1 MPAQSARG
9 RRGLLSD
16 RLLPHARFTDP
27 GRVRRA
33 RREESFEIMLDI
45 KFIRDHESRVR
56 EAIRNKNSACDLD
69 RLLAVDERR
78 RAIQTEADALRS
90 RSKELS
96 SQVGLYKN
104 RKGKWYQDAL
114 ASGRSDADLQA
125 EGERIQ
131 AESAGLRDKI
141 KALEDE
147 SARVAEEFKALML
160 TVPQVPSAKTPIG
173 RDADGNVE
181 VRRWGEPRTFDFK
194 QKDHVELGNALG
206 IIDIER
212 GVKLA
217 GTRNYLLRGAG
228 SLLHHAVL
236 RLAMDLITSR
246 GFEPVT
252 VPVLVN
258 DAMMYGTG
266 YYPGG
271 EEQAY
276 RCERDGKSLVGT
288 AEVSLTAMYGDEILE
303 ESRLPVKLAA
313 VSTCFRR
320 EAGAAGK
327 DTYGIYRIH
336 FFDKVEQVVLCK
348 ADEAESERHH
358 HEIIANAE
366 AVLQALELPYRVM
379 AVCTGDMGQGK
390 VEMYDIETWMPSR
403 SAYSE
408 THSASRFGEFQA
420 RRLNLRYRDG
430 SGAVRFVHTLNNT
443 VIASPR
449 ILIPILE
456 QYQNADGS
464 VTVPKA
470 LRTYL
475 GGMERIAPSH

>member
-1 MPAQSARG
+1 M
-9 RRGLLSD
+9 
-16 RLLPHARFTDP
+16 
-27 GRVRRA
+27 
-33 RREESFEIMLDI
+33 IDI
-45 KFIRDHESRVR
+45 KFIRENLDAVR
-56 EAIRNKNSACDLD
+56 KACANKNIKCDLD
-69 RLLAVDERR
+69 RLVAVDERR
-78 RAIQTEADALRS
+78 RAIQQESDALRNQS
-90 RSKELS
+90 NELS
-96 SQVGLYKN
+96 NQVGLYKN
-104 RKGKWYQDAL
+104 PKSKWFQEAL
-114 ASGRSDADLQA
+114 AKGSTAEQLKA
-125 EGERIQ
+125 EGDKIQ
-131 AESAGLRDKI
+131 AQSAAI
-141 KALEDE
+141 KQRIKELEDQT
-147 SARVAEEFKALML
+147 AAVGEEFKALML
-160 TVPQVPSAKTPIG
+160 TVPQVPSSKTPIG
-173 RDADGNVE
+173 KDAEGNVE
-181 VRRWGEPRTFDFK
+181 VKRVGEPRKFDFAP
-194 QKDHVELGNALG
+194 KDHVELGKNLG

-236 RLAMDLITSR
+236 RLAMDVITSR
-246 GFEPVT
+246 GFEPIT
-252 VPVLVN
+252 VPILVN

-288 AEVSLTAMYGDEILE
+288 AEVSLTAMYGDEILDVE
-303 ESRLPVKLAA
+303 QLPMKVAA

-336 FFDKVEQVVLCK
+336 FFDKVEQVVLCR
-348 ADEAESERHH
+348 ADEAESEKYH

-366 AVLQALELPYRVM
+366 AVLQKLELPYRVM
-379 AVCTGDMGQGK
+379 MVCTGDMGQGK

-403 SAYSE
+403 NAYGE

-420 RRLNLRYRDG
+420 RRLNLRYREDKKT
-430 SGAVRFVHTLNNT
+430 FFCHTLNNT

-470 LRTYL
+470 LRPYMNN
-475 GGMERIAPSH
+475 MERIK

>member
-1 MPAQSARG
+1 M
-9 RRGLLSD
+9 
-16 RLLPHARFTDP
+16 
-27 GRVRRA
+27 
-33 RREESFEIMLDI
+33 IDI
-45 KFIRDHESRVR
+45 KFIRDNSEAVR
-56 EAIRNKNSACDLD
+56 KAIANKGVACDLD
-69 RLLAVDERR
+69 RLLAVDTRR
-78 RAIQTEADALRS
+78 REIQQEADGLRG
-90 RSKELS
+90 RSNELS
-96 SQVGLYKN
+96 GQVGLYKN
-104 RKGKWYQDAL
+104 PKSKWYTEAL
-114 ASGRSDADLQA
+114 AKGRSAEELKA
-125 EGERIQ
+125 EGDKLQ
-131 AESAGLRDKI
+131 AESAGI
-141 KALEDE
+141 KQRIKELEDE
-147 SARVAEEFKALML
+147 EKTVAEQFNALML
-160 TVPQVPSAKTPIG
+160 TVPQVPSAKTPVG
-173 RDADGNVE
+173 RNAEENVE
-181 VRRWGEPRTFDFK
+181 VKKWGEPRKFDFEP
-194 QKDHVELGNALG
+194 KDHVQLGSSLG

-228 SLLHHAVL
+228 SLVHHAVL

-252 VPVLVN
+252 VPILVN

-288 AEVSLTAMYGDEILE
+288 AEVSLTAMYGDEILDE
-303 ESRLPVKLAA
+303 AMLPMKLAA

-336 FFDKVEQVVLCK
+336 FFDKVEQVVLCR
-348 ADEAESERHH
+348 ADEAESEKHH

-366 AVLQALELPYRVM
+366 AILQALELPYRVM

-403 SAYSE
+403 KSYGE

-420 RRLNLRYRDG
+420 RRLNLRYK
-430 SGAVRFVHTLNNT
+430 GADKKTHFCHTLNNT

-449 ILIPILE
+449 ILIPLLE

-470 LRTYL
+470 LRGYMN
-475 GGMERIAPSH
+475 GMERIEAR

>member
-1 MPAQSARG
+1 
-9 RRGLLSD
+9 
-16 RLLPHARFTDP
+16 
-27 GRVRRA
+27 
-33 RREESFEIMLDI
+33 MLDI
-45 KFIRDHESRVR
+45 KYIRDNTDAVR
-56 EAIRNKNSACDLD
+56 KAICDKGLPCDLD
-69 RLLAVDERR
+69 RLLAVDDRR
-78 RAIQTEADALRS
+78 RQIQQEADALRA
-90 RSKELS
+90 RSNELS
-96 SQVGLYKN
+96 SQIGLYKN
-104 RKGKWYQDAL
+104 PKSKWYQEAVARGMSPETIKAEGDAL
-114 ASGRSDADLQA
+114 
-125 EGERIQ
+125 Q
-131 AESAGLRDKI
+131 AESATI
-141 KALEDE
+141 KQRIRELEDE
-147 SARVAEEFKALML
+147 ERSTAEDFRALML

-173 RDADGNVE
+173 KDAGGNVE
-181 VRRWGEPRTFDFK
+181 VRRVGEPRKFDFEP
-194 QKDHVELGNALG
+194 KDHVLLGTALG
-206 IIDIER
+206 ILDVER

-236 RLAMDLITSR
+236 RLAMDTIIER

-252 VPVLVN
+252 VPILVR
-258 DAMMYGTG
+258 DEMMYGTG

-276 RCERDGKSLVGT
+276 RCERDAKSLVGT
-288 AEVSLTAMYGDEILE
+288 AEVSLTAMYGDEILDE
-303 ESRLPVKLAA
+303 EMLPVKLAA

-336 FFDKVEQVVLCK
+336 FFDKVEQVVLCR
-348 ADEAESERHH
+348 ADDAESEKHH

-390 VEMYDIETWMPSR
+390 IEMYDIETWMPSR
-403 SAYSE
+403 GDYGE
-408 THSASRFGEFQA
+408 THSASRFGEFQS
-420 RRLNLRYRDG
+420 RRLNLRYK
-430 SGAVRFVHTLNNT
+430 GADKKTRFCHTLNNT

-456 QYQNADGS
+456 LYQNADGS

-470 LRTYL
+470 LRPYT
-475 GGMERIAPSH
+475 GGLERMGPKQ

>member
-1 MPAQSARG
+1 M
-9 RRGLLSD
+9 
-16 RLLPHARFTDP
+16 
-27 GRVRRA
+27 
-33 RREESFEIMLDI
+33 IDI
-45 KFIRDHESRVR
+45 KYIRDNTEAVR
-56 EAIRNKNSACDLD
+56 TAIRNKNIHCDLD
-69 RLLAVDERR
+69 RLLAVDTRR
-78 RAIQTEADALRS
+78 REIQQEADGLRN
-90 RSKELS
+90 RSNELS
-96 SQVGLYKN
+96 GQVGLYKN
-104 RKGKWYQDAL
+104 PKSKFFQDAL
-114 ASGRSDADLQA
+114 AKGRSAEELRA
-125 EGERIQ
+125 EGDKLQ
-131 AESAGLRDKI
+131 TQSAGI
-141 KALEDE
+141 KQRIKELEDE
-147 SARVAEEFKALML
+147 EKIVAEQFNALML
-160 TVPQVPSAKTPIG
+160 TIPQVPSAKTPVG
-173 RDADGNVE
+173 KSAEDNVE
-181 VRRWGEPRTFDFK
+181 VRKWREPRKFDFEP
-194 QKDHVELGNALG
+194 KDHVQLGESLG

-236 RLAMDLITSR
+236 RLAVDLITSR

-252 VPVLVN
+252 VPILVN

-288 AEVSLTAMYGDEILE
+288 AEVSLTAMYGDEILDE
-303 ESRLPVKLAA
+303 AMLPMKLAA

-336 FFDKVEQVVLCK
+336 FFDKVEQVVLCR
-348 ADEAESERHH
+348 ADEAESEKHH

-403 SAYSE
+403 KSYGE

-420 RRLNLRYRDG
+420 RRLNLRYKGPDKKTH
-430 SGAVRFVHTLNNT
+430 FCHTLNNT

-449 ILIPILE
+449 ILIPLLE

-470 LRTYL
+470 LRGYM
-475 GGMERIAPSH
+475 GGVEKIEAKS

>member
-1 MPAQSARG
+1 
-9 RRGLLSD
+9 
-16 RLLPHARFTDP
+16 
-27 GRVRRA
+27 
-33 RREESFEIMLDI
+33 MLDI
-45 KFIRDHESRVR
+45 KYIRENTEAVRKAIRDKGLS
-56 EAIRNKNSACDLD
+56 CDLD
-69 RLLAVDERR
+69 RLLAVDDRR
-78 RAIQTEADALRS
+78 RQIQQEADGLRG
-90 RSKELS
+90 RSNELS

-104 RKGKWYQDAL
+104 PKSKWYQEAIAKGMSPEAIKAEGDAL
-114 ASGRSDADLQA
+114 QT
-125 EGERIQ
+125 
-131 AESAGLRDKI
+131 ESASI
-141 KALEDE
+141 KQRIKELEDE
-147 SARVAEEFKALML
+147 ERATAEEFRALML

-173 RDADGNVE
+173 RDASGNVE
-181 VRRWGEPRTFDFK
+181 VRRVGEPRKFDFEP
-194 QKDHVELGNALG
+194 KDHVQLGTALG
-206 IIDIER
+206 ILDIER

-236 RLAMDLITSR
+236 RLAMDTIIGR

-252 VPVLVN
+252 VPILVR
-258 DAMMYGTG
+258 DEMMYGTG

-276 RCERDGKSLVGT
+276 RCERDEKSLVGT
-288 AEVSLTAMYGDEILE
+288 AEVSLTAMYGDEILDE
-303 ESRLPVKLAA
+303 DMLPVKLAA

-336 FFDKVEQVVLCK
+336 YFDKVEQVVLCR
-348 ADEAESERHH
+348 ADEAESEKYH

-403 SAYSE
+403 GDYGE

-420 RRLNLRYRDG
+420 RRLNLRYK
-430 SGAVRFVHTLNNT
+430 GADKKTRFCHTLNNT

-456 QYQNADGS
+456 LYQNVDGS
-464 VTVPKA
+464 VSVPKA
-470 LRTYL
+470 LRAYMS
-475 GGMERIAPSH
+475 GMERIEARG

>member
-1 MPAQSARG
+1 M
-9 RRGLLSD
+9 
-16 RLLPHARFTDP
+16 
-27 GRVRRA
+27 RA
-33 RREESFEIMLDI
+33 
-45 KFIRDHESRVR
+45 
-56 EAIRNKNSACDLD
+56 AIRNKGVACDLD
-69 RLLAVDERR
+69 RLLAVDSRR
-78 RAIQTEADALRS
+78 REIQQEADSLRG
-90 RSKELS
+90 RSNELS
-96 SQVGLYKN
+96 GQVGLYKN
-104 RKGKWYQDAL
+104 PKSKYFQDAL
-114 ASGRSDADLQA
+114 AKGRTAEELKA
-125 EGERIQ
+125 EGDKLQ
-131 AESAGLRDKI
+131 AESAGI
-141 KALEDE
+141 KQRIKELEDE
-147 SARVAEEFKALML
+147 EKTVAEQFNTLML
-160 TVPQVPSAKTPIG
+160 TVPQVPSAKTPVG
-173 RDADGNVE
+173 KSADENVE
-181 VRRWGEPRTFDFK
+181 VRKWGEPRKFDFEP
-194 QKDHVELGNALG
+194 KDHVELGKSLG

-217 GTRNYLLRGAG
+217 GARNYLLRGAG

-236 RLAMDLITSR
+236 RLAMDVITSR

-252 VPVLVN
+252 VPILVN

-288 AEVSLTAMYGDEILE
+288 AEVSLTAMYGDEVLDE
-303 ESRLPVKLAA
+303 AMLPVKLAA

-336 FFDKVEQVVLCK
+336 FFDKVEQVVLCR
-348 ADEAESERHH
+348 ADEAESEKHH

-403 SAYSE
+403 KNYGE

-420 RRLNLRYRDG
+420 RRLNLRYRGEDKKTH
-430 SGAVRFVHTLNNT
+430 FCHTLNNT

-449 ILIPILE
+449 ILIPLLE
-456 QYQNADGS
+456 LYQNADGS

-470 LRTYL
+470 LRGYL
-475 GGMERIAPSH
+475 GGMERIALP

>member
-1 MPAQSARG
+1 
-9 RRGLLSD
+9 
-16 RLLPHARFTDP
+16 
-27 GRVRRA
+27 
-33 RREESFEIMLDI
+33 MLDI
-45 KFIRDHESRVR
+45 KYIRENTEAVRKAIRDKGLS
-56 EAIRNKNSACDLD
+56 CDLD
-69 RLLAVDERR
+69 RLLAVDDRR
-78 RAIQTEADALRS
+78 RQIQQEADGLRG
-90 RSKELS
+90 RSNELS
-96 SQVGLYKN
+96 GQVGLYKN
-104 RKGKWYQDAL
+104 PKSKWYQEAIAKGMSPEAIKAEGDAL
-114 ASGRSDADLQA
+114 
-125 EGERIQ
+125 Q
-131 AESAGLRDKI
+131 AESASI
-141 KALEDE
+141 KQRIKELEDE
-147 SARVAEEFKALML
+147 ERATAEEFRALML
-160 TVPQVPSAKTPIG
+160 TVPQVPSTKTPIG
-173 RDADGNVE
+173 RDASGNVE
-181 VRRWGEPRTFDFK
+181 VRRLGEPRKFDFEP
-194 QKDHVELGNALG
+194 KDHVQLGTALG
-206 IIDIER
+206 ILDIER

-236 RLAMDLITSR
+236 RLAMDTIIGR

-252 VPVLVN
+252 VPILVR
-258 DAMMYGTG
+258 DEMMYGTG

-276 RCERDGKSLVGT
+276 RCERDEKSLVGT
-288 AEVSLTAMYGDEILE
+288 AEVSLTAMYGDEILDE
-303 ESRLPVKLAA
+303 DLLPVKLAA

-336 FFDKVEQVVLCK
+336 YFDKVEQVVLCR
-348 ADEAESERHH
+348 ADEAESEKYH

-403 SAYSE
+403 GDYGE

-420 RRLNLRYRDG
+420 RRLNLRYKGVDKKT
-430 SGAVRFVHTLNNT
+430 RFCHTLNNT

-456 QYQNADGS
+456 LYQNVDGS

-470 LRTYL
+470 LRAYMS
-475 GGMERIAPSH
+475 GMERIEARG